1 MLRIL
6 SYVIRAAL
14 LIALVVWLADHPG
27 AVSLDWLGWH
37 VETSFAVL
45 AGAGLLLLALVV
57 LLVRL
62 GGRILRGP
70 RNLRRNREMRRLR
83 DGYRALT
90 AGLTAVA
97 AGEADAARRQANRA
111 ARLLDQKPLA
121 MLITAQAAQI
131 GGDDAAARRA
141 FTALLADPET
151 EFLGRRGLAALEMKA
166 GDSEAA
172 LAHAERALDIHPG
185 APALIVAI
193 AELHARRGEWAEY
206 SRRLDQAA
214 KAKALPAAELAHK
227 RALAA
232 LGESGEAEAAG
243 RLEAALTLAERAV
256 KASPR
261 FMPAIA
267 AKARLEIA
275 KGNAAKASH
284 TIERAW
290 RASPHRDL
298 AAFYARDAEP
308 LARLKRMERLVALAP
323 DDGESYLAIG
333 DAALAAK
340 LWGEARRHYGRA
352 AELSGAAQARAYRS
366 LAEIEKQEHQDF
378 AKAES
383 WHMQALAAPSDP
395 GWRCRACD
403 QPAAAWQ
410 PRCPACGTA
419 DGLGWRAEGQSGAVV
434 KAAE

>member
-1 MLRIL
+1 MLRL
-6 SYVIRAAL
+6 FSYVIRAAL
-14 LIALVVWLADHPG
+14 VIALVVWLADNPG

-37 VETSFAVL
+37 IDTSFAAL
-45 AGAGLLLLALVV
+45 AGGVLLLLLLAV

-62 GGRILRGP
+62 SGRILRGP
-70 RNLRRNREMRRLR
+70 RNLRRNREIRRLR

-111 ARLLDQKPLA
+111 ARLLDQKPLTQ
-121 MLITAQAAQI
+121 LITAQAAQI

-141 FTALLADPET
+141 YTALLADPET
-151 EFLGRRGLAALEMKA
+151 EFLGRRGLAALETKA

-172 LAHAERALDIHPG
+172 LAHAERALTLHPG
-185 APALIVAI
+185 APALIAAV
-193 AELHARRGEWAEY
+193 AELHARRGEWAAF
-206 SRRLDQAA
+206 SRRLEQAA
-214 KAKALPAAELAHK
+214 KAKALAAPELAYK

-232 LGESGEAEAAG
+232 LGESAEAEAQG
-243 RLEAALTLAERAV
+243 HLDEALALAERAV

-261 FMPAIA
+261 FVPAVA

-275 KGNAAKASH
+275 KGTAAKASQ

-290 RASPHRDL
+290 RSTPRREL
-298 AAFYARDAEP
+298 AGYFATDAEP
-308 LARLKRMERLVALAP
+308 LARVKRMEKLVALAP
-323 DDGESYLAIG
+323 EDAESYLALG

-340 LWGEARRHYGRA
+340 LWGEARRYYARA
-352 AELSGAAQARAYRS
+352 ADLSPAAQARAYRA
-366 LAEIEKQEHQDF
+366 LAEIEKEEHQDF
-378 AKAES
+378 AKAEG
-383 WHMQALAAPSDP
+383 WHVKALAAPPDA

-403 QPAAAWQ
+403 HASADWQ
-410 PRCPACGTA
+410 PRCPACGTV
-419 DGLGWRAEGQSGAVV
+419 DGLAWHADSGEIV